1 MSAMLVQ
8 KVLVVEMPSIKLCQ
22 DLLGRGRSKCDGVV
36 VKAHDIA
43 KKLETALKGVDA
55 IAKKS
60 DGKSKKKL
68 EDISTSIS
76 MLIFGIQ
83 EEVKRAE
90 TGKRNLDASE
100 KIVKALAA
108 KQPAFL
114 AYVDKAMILI
124 DLGAGATGWQDIA
137 QNATGIVLD
146 LAVDKIFD
154 KI

>member
-1 MSAMLVQ
+1 
-8 KVLVVEMPSIKLCQ
+8 
-22 DLLGRGRSKCDGVV
+22 
-36 VKAHDIA
+36 
-43 KKLETALKGVDA
+43 
-55 IAKKS
+55 
-60 DGKSKKKL
+60 
-68 EDISTSIS
+68 

-146 LAVDKIFD
+146 LAVDKIFE